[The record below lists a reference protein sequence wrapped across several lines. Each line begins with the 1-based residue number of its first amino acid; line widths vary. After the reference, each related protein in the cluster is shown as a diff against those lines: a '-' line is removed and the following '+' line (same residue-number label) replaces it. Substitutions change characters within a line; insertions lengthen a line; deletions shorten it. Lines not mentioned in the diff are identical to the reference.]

1 MVSDASQRV
10 LCEDDGMKLKV
21 SYKWEVLLVV
31 AGVPRE
37 GTDFPRVTK
46 KAGGGARGSSRAA
59 SSS

>member
-1 MVSDASQRV
+1 MVSDASQRA
-10 LCEDDGMKLKV
+10 LCEDDKMKLKV

-37 GTDFPRVTK
+37 GTDVPKVTEQ
-46 KAGGGARGSSRAA
+46 AGGGAGGSSRAA